1 MKRRFVTPEMV
12 EKMKQYEALGWTRKQ
27 IADRMDLEPATVTK
41 HLGAVRQYRG
51 MRMPKPVIV

>member
-12 EKMKQYEALGWTRKQ
+12 EQMKALEADGFTRKD
-27 IADRMDLEPATVTK
+27 IAERLDIDPATVTK

-51 MRMPKPVIV
+51 LRFPQPA